1 MNSRKPANNYN
12 TTSWSGYCPNSTV
25 REDGQQAHDGRGVD
39 RRRGRRCALW
49 IMAALER
56 SCEPDVPACQQQL
69 CIIGCLPHVNA
80 CLLSPFART
89 VHPLQHCSLSLS
101 LSLPPF
107 LLWLD
112 GPSVHRRSFPS
123 TVATR
128 GQIYELVHYNKQWR
142 SNEPSL
148 TVKYRFR
155 FIRVQRSESQWI
167 TIGGSSW
174 CTDFLLRRRRL
185 NFLALSLHWSRAS
198 IILRSI

>member
-101 LSLPPF
+101 LSLSLRFCSDSTALPFTADPSPPPSRLMVRYTSSF
-107 LLWLD
+107 IIISSD
-112 GPSVHRRSFPS
+112 GQMNPR
-123 TVATR
+123 
-128 GQIYELVHYNKQWR
+128 
-142 SNEPSL
+142 
-148 TVKYRFR
+148 
-155 FIRVQRSESQWI
+155 
-167 TIGGSSW
+167 
-174 CTDFLLRRRRL
+174 
-185 NFLALSLHWSRAS
+185 
-198 IILRSI
+198 